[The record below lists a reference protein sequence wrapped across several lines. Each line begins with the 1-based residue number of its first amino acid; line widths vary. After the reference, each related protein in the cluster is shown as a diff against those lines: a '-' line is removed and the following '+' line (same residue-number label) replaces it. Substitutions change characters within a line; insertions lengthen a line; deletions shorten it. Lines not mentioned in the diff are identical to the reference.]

1 MFFETLDLLKQI
13 IMVVVNSAIN
23 TSKNVLS
30 LTIQLFNLLNSNMT
44 NASIYELLAT
54 IALLSIALVFIVKF
68 VVGTLST
75 ILTIIVVGIILL
87 LIAATYSIYL
97 T

>member
-68 VVGTLST
+68 AVGTLRT

>member
-13 IMVVVNSAIN
+13 IMVVVNSVIN

-30 LTIQLFNLLNSNMT
+30 LAIQLFNLLNNNIA
-44 NASIYELLAT
+44 NASIYELFAT

-68 VVGTLST
+68 AVGTLRT
-75 ILTIIVVGIILL
+75 ILTIIVVGIILF
-87 LIAATYSIYL
+87 LIATTYSIYL